1 MRRVREYRY
10 IVREMMQADLE
21 RHDGI
26 DELAFFASSYGS
38 IKEVCRSVVGLFGR
52 RSVGWH
58 GTDLLEGDFFPLQ
71 FRFIRGRRKP
81 QRRRRHG
88 HPGITAT
95 LSGPFVYGNTGRGNG
110 LSWTPLAV
118 AGRGQGGR
126 PLFRLGRF
134 RLASCKAFPEITC
147 MAVEK
152 DKKSYVG
159 AVLRTVLADL
169 PITHVCGDVLEPT
182 TIARGKEPNKI
193 FCRVPRGPG
202 IGIWP
207 IKSAIIRP

>member
-26 DELAFFASSYGS
+26 DELAFFALVLWLHQRKSADQLLAYLDEGP
-38 IKEVCRSVVGLFGR
+38 
-52 RSVGWH
+52 WD
-58 GTDLLEGDFFPLQ
+58 GTVRTYLKGIFFPLQ

-134 RLASCKAFPEITC
+134 SPWHRVKPFPRLP
-147 MAVEK
+147 VW
-152 DKKSYVG
+152 
-159 AVLRTVLADL
+159 R
-169 PITHVCGDVLEPT
+169 
-182 TIARGKEPNKI
+182 
-193 FCRVPRGPG
+193 
-202 IGIWP
+202 
-207 IKSAIIRP
+207 